1 MSNTTPLAEAV
12 PSDLLAW
19 TGGRALVA
27 TGSPFPPVTQGGIT
41 HVIGQANNALIF
53 PGLGLGIIVARA
65 RQITDGMFHAAARAV
80 AGMVDPTTPGAPLLP
95 QVEDLRPTSAA
106 VAEAVARAA
115 AADGVAEAELDD
127 TLPRRVAEAM
137 WQPEYRP
144 VRAV

>member
-1 MSNTTPLAEAV
+1 
-12 PSDLLAW
+12 
-19 TGGRALVA
+19 
-27 TGSPFPPVTQGGIT
+27 VTQGGIT